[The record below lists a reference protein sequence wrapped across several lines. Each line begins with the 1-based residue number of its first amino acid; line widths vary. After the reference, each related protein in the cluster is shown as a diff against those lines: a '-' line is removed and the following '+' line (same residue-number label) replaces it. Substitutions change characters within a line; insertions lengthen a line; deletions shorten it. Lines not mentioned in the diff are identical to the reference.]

1 MSFSINNTIVSESVI
16 QTFIQ
21 NKGINSYT
29 PTWVYNSDNALI
41 PGSMTKEDSTAYKII
56 NIIDANGINIKYWIN
71 TINLLYTTKSS
82 NVVYTTFVDT
92 NNGTCLVGLDDPIID
107 NGNGTYTIPGG
118 DAYTSGDLFVDNNT
132 CYSSYYTK

>member
-1 MSFSINNTIVSESVI
+1 MSFNINNTTVSESVI
-16 QTFIQ
+16 QSSIE
-21 NKGINSYT
+21 NKSIISYT
-29 PTWVYNSDNALI
+29 PTWVYNSDNALSR
-41 PGSMTKEDSTAYKII
+41 GTMSTEDGTGYKII

-82 NVVYTTFVDT
+82 NVIYTTFVDT
-92 NNGTCLVGLDDPIID
+92 NNGTCLVGLNNLITD
-107 NGNGTYTIPGG
+107 NENGTYTIIGG